1 MITLSIM
8 RFLQTRAVCPYIVCN
23 NVIFASFH
31 WVTRLLPLHSCKSTD
46 HILTLRS
53 SDVEQMTWHSGSYD
67 TENITPCW
75 KSDEGNRN
83 HTDYYTVYKP
93 PILTLKNPWS
103 FCPCSLCAL
112 YSSYNKQDLA
122 FTYPMPNSS
131 WLFRSCILIY
141 CGRE

>member
-1 MITLSIM
+1 MITLPIM
-8 RFLQTRAVCPYIVCN
+8 RFLQTRAVWPYIVCN

-31 WVTRLLPLHSCKSTD
+31 WVTRLLLLHSCTSTD

-93 PILTLKNPWS
+93 PILTLKYS
-103 FCPCSLCAL
+103 LLFCPCSLCAL
-112 YSSYNKQDLA
+112 YSSYNTQELA
-122 FTYPMPNSS
+122 FTCPMSNTS
-131 WLFRSCILIY
+131 WLFRSCILFC